1 MAIFDFFLSR
11 NNAASTP
18 ANYIGHRDRL
28 FYESS
33 TGEIRI
39 SDGATAGGLPIPISI
54 ATTSTVGGIKPGA
67 GFLVSNTGTL
77 TLNAGPSFYLD
88 ETNTFRLRPG
98 SADQIGGIKAGPG
111 IVIDSEGTL
120 FIDSEGL
127 EFSFGDFTAL
137 VGTYTDTTEYAL
149 LSSIQANEDIVI
161 ASNGT
166 GGIKVVGE
174 FRVYR
179 TNGSITGSLED
190 EDPFFRV
197 KEDGQVRILVPA
209 EDPIEGGI
217 EIIGSATGTYI
228 PPGQTGTMLQ
238 LTGNPNVPCR
248 VYQDTLGNYSS
259 YVARRY
265 NGSMTSTTQVLAGE
279 DVFRINATAATN
291 AGLGNVSL
299 AQISFTAL
307 ENQTTSTQGSEIG
320 FTVTPVGA
328 AATSRVKV
336 LKVDGVGVT
345 TDRLVKARNYE
356 GAVRDAGS
364 VGGTTVTLD
373 WAADHMVHCVFTDNF
388 TVAFSN
394 YTAGRTIT
402 LIATNTSG
410 FDTDIITAGI
420 SSVRM
425 QGDST
430 LTVTEQTTAIIT
442 YYCVGTTVNDVYAS
456 AVYA

>member
-1 MAIFDFFLSR
+1 MSIFDFFLSR

-18 ANYIGHRDRL
+18 ANYIGHKDRL

-39 SDGATAGGLPIPISI
+39 SDGVTPGGLPIPVTL
-54 ATTSTVGGIKPGA
+54 ATTSTTGSIRPGP

-77 TLNAGPSFYLD
+77 SLNAGPSFYLD
-88 ETNTFRLRPG
+88 NSNVFRLLPG

-120 FIDSEGL
+120 FIDTAGL
-127 EFSFGDFTAL
+127 EFTFGDFTSI
-137 VGTYTDTTEYAL
+137 VGTYTNATEYAL
-149 LSSIQANEDIVI
+149 LSSVKADEDVVI

-166 GGIKVVGE
+166 GTVKLVGQ
-174 FRVYR
+174 FDIYK
-179 TNGSITGSLED
+179 TNGSVTGSLED
-190 EDPFFRV
+190 SEPFFRV
-197 KEDGQVRILVPA
+197 KDDGQVRILVPA
-209 EDPIEGGI
+209 EDAIEGGI
-217 EIIGSATGTYI
+217 EIIGSASGSYI
-228 PPGQTGTMLQ
+228 PPGQPGAMLQ
-238 LTGNPNVPCR
+238 ITGNPEIPAR
-248 VYQDTLGNYSS
+248 IYLDGNAEYASF
-259 YVARRY
+259 VARRF
-265 NGSMTSTTQVLAGE
+265 NGTVLAPTQVLAGQ

-291 AGLGNVSL
+291 AGMGGVAL
-299 AQISFTAL
+299 AQISVTAL

-320 FTVTPVGA
+320 FTVTPVGSSA
-328 AATSRVKV
+328 ASRVKV

-356 GAVRDAGS
+356 GAVRNAGS
-364 VGGTTVTLD
+364 VGGTTLTID
-373 WAADHMVHCVFTDNF
+373 WATDNIVRCTFTDNF

-394 YTAGRTIT
+394 YTSGRTIT

-410 FDTDIITAGI
+410 GDTDIITSGI
-420 SSVRM
+420 SAVNM

-430 LTVTEQTTAIIT
+430 LTVTEQTTAIVT

-456 AVYA
+456 AVYN

>member
-39 SDGATAGGLPIPISI
+39 SDGTTAGGLPIPISI
-54 ATTSTVGGIKPGA
+54 ATTSTVGGIRPGA
-67 GFLVSNTGTL
+67 GLSISNTGTL

-179 TNGSITGSLED
+179 TNGSVTGSLED

-356 GAVRDAGS
+356 GQSRDAGTL
-364 VGGTTVTLD
+364 GAAGTLTIDFAT
-373 WAADHMVHCVFTDNF
+373 DHNVLVNLT
-388 TVAFSN
+388 TTAVIAFSN
-394 YTAGRTIT
+394 ITAGKTVTVLVKNATGANRAVT
-402 LIATNTSG
+402 LGVEAGNTSG
-410 FDTDIITAGI
+410 GNAAPNVNNNRTGVFVYRSFG
-420 SSVRM
+420 
-425 QGDST
+425 
-430 LTVTEQTTAIIT
+430 TTAA
-442 YYCVGTTVNDVYAS
+442 DVYCE
-456 AVYA
+456 VN

>member
-11 NNAASTP
+11 NGAASTP

-33 TGEIRI
+33 TGELRI
-39 SDGATAGGLPIPISI
+39 SDGSTPGGLPIPITP
-54 ATTSTVGGIKPGA
+54 ATTSTVGGIRPGP
-67 GFLVSNTGTL
+67 GFSISNTGTL
-77 TLNAGPSFYLD
+77 GLNAGPMFELD
-88 ETNTFRLRPG
+88 DNDVFQLKPG
-98 SADQIGGIKAGPG
+98 TVNVIGGIRPGPG
-111 IVIDSEGTL
+111 VTIDSNGIL
-120 FIDSEGL
+120 LIDTAGL
-127 EFSFGDFTAL
+127 EFTFGDFTSL
-137 VGTYTDTTEYAL
+137 VGTYTNSVEYAL
-149 LSSIQANEDIVI
+149 LSSVKEDEDIVI
-161 ASNGT
+161 ASNGS

-179 TNGSITGSLED
+179 TNGTVTGSLED
-190 EDPFFRV
+190 DEPFFRV

-209 EDPIEGGI
+209 EDPVEGGI

-228 PPGQTGTMLQ
+228 PPGTTGTMLQ

-265 NGSMTSTTQVLAGE
+265 NGSVLAPTQVLANE

-320 FTVTPVGA
+320 FTVTPVGSSA
-328 AATSRVKV
+328 ASRVKV

-356 GAVRDAGS
+356 GAVRNAGVVS
-364 VGGTTVTLD
+364 GTTITLD
-373 WAADHMVHCVFTDNF
+373 WSVDHMVHCTFTDNF

-410 FDTDIITAGI
+410 GDTDIITAGI

-425 QGDST
+425 QGDNT
-430 LTVTEQTTAIIT
+430 LTVSEQTTAIIT